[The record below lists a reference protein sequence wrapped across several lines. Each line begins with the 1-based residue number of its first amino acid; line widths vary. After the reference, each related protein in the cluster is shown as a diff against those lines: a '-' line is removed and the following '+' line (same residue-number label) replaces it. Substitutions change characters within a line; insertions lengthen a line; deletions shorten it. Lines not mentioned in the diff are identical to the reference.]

1 MVGDMSFI
9 IAFAIM
15 FVCMIGGPMFGILI
29 FSPGWYKTKRAKII
43 HASCCM
49 VVFLAGVVMFIT
61 MLSSP
66 VETIGTEY
74 NAYNIDKM
82 TQTMVFYNKGT
93 DEDTFIYFNDDYTY
107 SIEKAND
114 QYENVVVE
122 EKTNYVRHWWWD
134 LNYTP
139 VKYTVY
145 LDDEAWNKYQSNGV
159 IIDNS
164 AEVSS

>member
-1 MVGDMSFI
+1 MVGEMNFI
-9 IAFAIM
+9 IAIAIM
-15 FVCMIGGPMFGILI
+15 FVCTIGGPMFGILI

-49 VVFLAGVVMFIT
+49 VVFLVGLVMFIT
-61 MLSSP
+61 MLNSP

-74 NAYNIDKM
+74 NAYDIEKM
-82 TQTMVFYNKGT
+82 TRGMVSYNKDT
-93 DEDTFIYFNDDYTY
+93 DEDAFIYLNDDYTY

-122 EKTNYVRHWWWD
+122 EKTNYVRHWWWNLD
-134 LNYTP
+134 CTTI
-139 VKYTVY
+139 KYFVY
-145 LDDEAWNKYQSNGV
+145 LDDEAWEKYQSNGV

-164 AEVSS
+164 AEGNS

>member
-1 MVGDMSFI
+1 MGEMNFI
-9 IAFAIM
+9 IAIAIM
-15 FVCMIGGPMFGILI
+15 FVCMIGGPIFGILI

-49 VVFLAGVVMFIT
+49 VVFLVGLVMFIT
-61 MLSSP
+61 MLNSP

-74 NAYNIDKM
+74 NAYDIGKM
-82 TQTMVFYNKGT
+82 TRGMVSYNKGA

-107 SIEKAND
+107 SVEKANG

-122 EKTNYVRHWWWD
+122 EKTNYVRHWWWNLD
-134 LNYTP
+134 CTTI
-139 VKYTVY
+139 KYFVY
-145 LDDEAWNKYQSNGV
+145 LDDDAWEKYQSNGV

-164 AEVSS
+164 AEGNS